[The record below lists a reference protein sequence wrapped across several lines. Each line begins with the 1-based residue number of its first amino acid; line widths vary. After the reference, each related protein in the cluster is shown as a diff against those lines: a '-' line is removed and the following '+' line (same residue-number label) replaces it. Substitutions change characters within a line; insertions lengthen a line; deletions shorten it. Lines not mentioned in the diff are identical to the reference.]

1 METEHFHTPRQ
12 ISITKSKG
20 LCALKSFSFNQIIVG
35 DCVEVLKNME
45 PALFDIVIADPPY
58 NIGKNFGNNHD
69 NLSLK
74 NYVDWSCQWI
84 KLCLNRLTK
93 NGLLYV
99 YGFSEILAHISVHF
113 PLEKQRWLV
122 WHYTNKTV
130 PSLKFWQRSHETLIC
145 FWKNKR
151 PFLEVDQIREPY
163 TSAYKK
169 CIGKK
174 RKSTPSRFGVK
185 ETIYNGHEKGA
196 LPRDVL
202 KIPALAGGKGFKERS
217 LLKHPTQKPLAL
229 TEKLLKSRINGKRGR
244 VLIPF
249 AGSGSECVMAKKL
262 KIDFFGIEI
271 NPIYV
276 RAGKKWLNHI
286 D

>member
-1 METEHFHTPRQ
+1 MNLSLSPSTEKKRFL
-12 ISITKSKG
+12 SNTKSHVF
-20 LCALKSFSFNQIIVG
+20 APRFNQIILG
-35 DCVEVLKNME
+35 DSLEVLKNLDSSMT
-45 PALFDIVIADPPY
+45 FDIVIADPPY
-58 NIGKNFGNNHD
+58 NIGKNFGNNQD

-74 NYVDWSCQWI
+74 NYTQWSCQWI
-84 KLCLNRLTK
+84 ELCLNRLK
-93 NGLLYV
+93 ENGLLYV
-99 YGFSEILAHISVHF
+99 YGFSEILAHISIHF

-151 PFLEVDQIREPY
+151 PHLEIDQIREPY
-163 TSAYKK
+163 TLAYQN

-174 RKSTPSRFGVK
+174 RKATPSRFGAK
-185 ETIYNGHEKGA
+185 ETIYNGHKKGA

-202 KIPALAGGKGFKERS
+202 KVSALAGGKGFKERS
-217 LLKHPTQKPLAL
+217 PLKHPTQKPLAL
-229 TEKLLKSRINGKRGR
+229 TEKLLKSKINGQGGQ

-262 KIDFFGIEI
+262 KINFLGIEI
-271 NPIYV
+271 NPVYV
-276 RAGKKWLNHI
+276 KAGRKWLAHTS
-286 D
+286 